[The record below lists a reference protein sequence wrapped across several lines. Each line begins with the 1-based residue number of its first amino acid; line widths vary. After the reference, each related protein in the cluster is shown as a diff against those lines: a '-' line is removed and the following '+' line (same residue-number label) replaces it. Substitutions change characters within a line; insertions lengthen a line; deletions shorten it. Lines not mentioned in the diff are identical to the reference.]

1 MNKNNKALDAML
13 GVVSKKLGTSPEALK
28 SNLESG
34 NVDNVMQG
42 MSKEDAEKLRLAL
55 NNKTLQE
62 KIMNSPEAQDLMR
75 KLSKK

>member
-13 GVVSKKLGTSPEALK
+13 GVVSKKLGTSPDKLK

-34 NVDNVMQG
+34 NVDNVIQG
-42 MSKEDAEKLRLAL
+42 MNKEDADKLRNAL

-75 KLSKK
+75 KLSQK